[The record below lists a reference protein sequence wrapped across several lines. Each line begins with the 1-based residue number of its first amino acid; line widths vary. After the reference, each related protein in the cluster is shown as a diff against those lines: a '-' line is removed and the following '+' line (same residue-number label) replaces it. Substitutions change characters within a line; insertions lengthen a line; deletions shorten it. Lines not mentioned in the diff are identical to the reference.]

1 MSDETFKDWVPAG
14 EDTGA
19 IGDGGF
25 QDFVPTKEPVKHE
38 SVEVPVQEVPA
49 PQAPVQPVVEKPYI
63 VPPLD
68 SVKEEENGSQASL

>member
-1 MSDETFKDWVPAG
+1 MTDDKFRDWIPDG

-25 QDFVPTKEPVKHE
+25 QDFVPEPQPKPQNVTETKVEPV
-38 SVEVPVQEVPA
+38 VA
-49 PQAPVQPVVEKPYI
+49 PQPKQDVAEDETISTESI

-68 SVKEEENGSQASL
+68 GGGK